1 MENDPAQTS
10 PSLGYEF
17 AREEEA
23 RTAASNLD
31 RRFTETELSG
41 LRIYRVRW
49 NGNFLVEATFSQGTP
64 EARLHDARAL
74 LGESGTP
81 YTPTTSKTTNAPRNK
96 PAPYHPGC
104 VASSDESSCLRPT
117 LSARSGFASACQH
130 GAWRRLIST
139 LVLTPSLVG
148 PLRPKGLAVS

>member
-49 NGNFLVEATFSQGTP
+49 NGNYLVEAAFSRDTP
-64 EARLHDARAL
+64 ESRLHDARAL

-81 YTPTTSKTTNAPRNK
+81 VHPDDLTDYKQATQQSKALP
-96 PAPYHPGC
+96 
-104 VASSDESSCLRPT
+104 DWLRRFF
-117 LSARSGFASACQH
+117 S
-130 GAWRRLIST
+130 
-139 LVLTPSLVG
+139 
-148 PLRPKGLAVS
+148 